1 MMRCEL
7 RTCWVL
13 EGNLT
18 ILTMQSIQFY
28 MAKTIMFPSW
38 NLRLFSLSFIITEEI
53 KENNF
58 GVGRVEPS
66 DPNTTE
72 AS

>member
-1 MMRCEL
+1 
-7 RTCWVL
+7 
-13 EGNLT
+13 
-18 ILTMQSIQFY
+18 
-28 MAKTIMFPSW
+28 MFSSW
-38 NLRLFSLSFIITEEI
+38 NLRLFSLSFIITEGI

>member
-1 MMRCEL
+1 
-7 RTCWVL
+7 
-13 EGNLT
+13 
-18 ILTMQSIQFY
+18 

-38 NLRLFSLSFIITEEI
+38 NLRLFSLGFIITEEI

>member
-1 MMRCEL
+1 
-7 RTCWVL
+7 
-13 EGNLT
+13 
-18 ILTMQSIQFY
+18 
-28 MAKTIMFPSW
+28 MAKTIMFSSW

>member
-1 MMRCEL
+1 
-7 RTCWVL
+7 
-13 EGNLT
+13 
-18 ILTMQSIQFY
+18 
-28 MAKTIMFPSW
+28 MAKTIMFFTSW

-66 DPNTTE
+66 DPNTIE

>member
-1 MMRCEL
+1 
-7 RTCWVL
+7 
-13 EGNLT
+13 
-18 ILTMQSIQFY
+18 
-28 MAKTIMFPSW
+28 MAKTIMFSSW
-38 NLRLFSLSFIITEEI
+38 NLRLFSLSCIITEEI

-66 DPNTTE
+66 DPNTIE